1 MKPFFRRG
9 CGAVLAALVACSA
22 SAQESS
28 ENRVGA
34 HTAWSVFVDSDPT
47 QCWAVSSPEKVE
59 NTRDGRAVSVNRG
72 QILMYVTFEP
82 GRGSA
87 PEISLTGGYPY
98 ADGSTVSVEIGDA
111 TFEFFTLSEDD
122 PSTDAKDD
130 EYAWPDATEDA
141 KILLAMKRGTTAVVT
156 ARSARGTTTKD
167 TFSLYG
173 FTAALE
179 DAEKR
184 CSS

>member
-1 MKPFFRRG
+1 MKPSFLRS
-9 CGAVLAALVACSA
+9 CGAALIAFAACTA
-22 SAQESS
+22 SAQQSS
-28 ENRVGA
+28 DNRVGV
-34 HTAWSVFVDSDPT
+34 HTAWNVFVDSNPT
-47 QCWAVSSPEKVE
+47 QCWIVAVPEKVE

-72 QILMYVTFEP
+72 EIMMFVTFEP

-87 PEISLTGGYPY
+87 PVISLTGGYSY
-98 ADGSTVSVEIGDA
+98 ADGSTVSVAIGDN
-111 TFEFFTLSEDD
+111 TFEFFTLPADD
-122 PSTDAKDD
+122 PSTAAKDD
-130 EYAWPDATEDA
+130 EFAWPDASEDA
-141 KILLAMKRGTTAVVT
+141 KILLAMKRGTSAEVT